1 MTWEYRCIQCGHR
14 LTMDGGEMPTKCP
27 GCGDTRWVCRCPEIM
42 AVKQTLA
49 TYPTMLSDTDELCHP
64 QNSTGMGESGRIKRN
79 RRGRGR
85 PPVTIPDGQI
95 AQLAAEGYGAKRI
108 TDVLLGQG
116 VVVSYRTVIRRLHS
130 IEAGNLA

>member
-1 MTWEYRCIQCGHR
+1 
-14 LTMDGGEMPTKCP
+14 
-27 GCGDTRWVCRCPEIM
+27 
-42 AVKQTLA
+42 
-49 TYPTMLSDTDELCHP
+49 MLSDTGELCHP

-79 RRGRGR
+79 PRGRGR
-85 PPVTIPDGQI
+85 PFVTIPDGQI

-116 VVVSYRTVIRRLHS
+116 VVVSYRTVIRRLHR